1 MNQKHL
7 LRFIKSKMKRSPDE
21 IVTLRDGKELTL
33 KEVFESLGFEAYD
46 LSIDLLEFVLFPLL
60 PTPSA
65 ARADRS
71 MSGTACMPTATIVR
85 SGPACCSQVCLGLT
99 LPPHCIPADRF
110 DKFNLKVRGLY
121 ILFPAAMAV

>member
-46 LSIDLLEFVLFPLL
+46 LSIDLLECVPLVPRPFSL
-60 PTPSA
+60 YALTESRSSSA
-65 ARADRS
+65 C
-71 MSGTACMPTATIVR
+71 TPTAITVR
-85 SGPACCSQVCLGLT
+85 PPFNAADVVRLLG
-99 LPPHCIPADRF
+99 
-110 DKFNLKVRGLY
+110 G
-121 ILFPAAMAV
+121 